1 MLRNARHGTA
11 AGQDIARIEFSTGKP
26 ALRYSSALI
35 CGIRG
40 FSLRF
45 LAIFARVNS
54 SSRPSSPSMFNSIS
68 LFLAVGFPVWGMGGD
83 TLQLPPAVTEFF
95 NLNCY
100 ECHNEVDKEGEL
112 DLESLALNP
121 IDPSA
126 MSLWAYLHDRVRDG
140 EMPPPEESL
149 VEPAERAAFLEKFEN
164 VLHEMSRERLLAE
177 GRVKSRRLSRI
188 EYENTIHDL
197 LGVRI
202 PLLEMLPEDLAI
214 DGFSNIAEGQQVSYH
229 LLQKYLGVVDL
240 MLEESFDR
248 AINPPPVAEDP
259 LPMDMQPTVI
269 NSAFGSIFHW
279 EGKKLFHTGENKT
292 YRYTDGEWM
301 DMNLPLDLEETEAR
315 NAEIMETLTA
325 GPFKRVY
332 GPKELGIGTERIQ
345 NERQGIYHDGFVYSF
360 PTTHGFHGR
369 MAGTEVPSTGWY
381 RLTVRAKAHNPPQGR
396 NVWGRIHT
404 GILRAKAPAVYWVGK
419 FEATREVKEFVFDAW
434 IRKDHIIGIQPIDK
448 TIDWVSSTKI
458 ADLSV
463 LDDGSSGIAVES
475 LEIERIFPGLEPQ
488 ELKNRL
494 FGDLAVQDGDLVS
507 ENPERDLKALITRF
521 AERAFRRTV
530 RPSDLLPYFR
540 FALETLESSGSLLK
554 AVKAGYRAILSSHRF
569 LYFSEDP
576 GKLDDYSVAS
586 RLSYFL
592 WSTMPDEELLENARK
607 RSLTQPEVL
616 RAQVE
621 RMLNDPKAE
630 AFVQNFADSW
640 LELRDID
647 FTTPDAKL
655 YPEFDNIL
663 LHSMLDETRAYL
675 RHMIEKNLSVSHVID
690 SDFTMLN
697 ERLAEHYGMDFGTQT
712 GLRKAPLDPEQHR
725 GGIITQASV
734 LKVTANGTTT
744 SPIIR
749 GVWLMERIL
758 GQHIPPPPDQVPA
771 IEPDIRG
778 VTSIRDQLDKHRSIE
793 SCMACHKKI
802 DPPGFALENYDVI
815 GGWREHYR
823 AINPKGKWNT
833 GPAVDASY
841 HFPDGRSFNNI
852 EGFKA
857 LALSDLDQIAGNM
870 VRQVITYATGAEITF
885 ADRREIDRIVEG
897 LSEENFG
904 FRSLIHAVTQSNIF
918 LSK

>member
-1 MLRNARHGTA
+1 MRT
-11 AGQDIARIEFSTGKP
+11 P
-26 ALRYSSALI
+26 VPV
-35 CGIRG
+35 
-40 FSLRF
+40 SLLLTF
-45 LAIFARVNS
+45 
-54 SSRPSSPSMFNSIS
+54 
-68 LFLAVGFPVWGMGGD
+68 GFPIWGMGSD
-83 TLQLPPAVTEFF
+83 SLQLPPVVTEFF
-95 NLNCY
+95 DLNCY
-100 ECHNEVDKEGEL
+100 ECHNEVDQEGEL
-112 DLESLALNP
+112 DLESLALSP

-126 MSLWAYLHDRVRDG
+126 MGLWAYLQDRVRDG

-149 VEPAERAAFLEKFEN
+149 IEPAERAVFLEKFEN
-164 VLHEMSRERLLAE
+164 VLHEFSRERLLAD

-188 EYENTIHDL
+188 EYEKTIHDL

-202 PLLEMLPEDLAI
+202 PLLEMLPEDLTI

-240 MLEESFDR
+240 MLEESFAR
-248 AINPPPVAEDP
+248 AINPPPVADVP
-259 LPMDMQPTVI
+259 LPMDMQPAVI
-269 NSAFGSIFHW
+269 DSAFGTIFHW

-292 YRYTDGEWM
+292 YRYTDGEWV
-301 DMNLPLDLEETEAR
+301 DMNSPLDLEGTEAR

-332 GPKELGIGTERIQ
+332 GPKELGIGAERIH
-345 NERQGIYHDGFVYSF
+345 NERQGIYHDGYVYSF

-381 RLTVRAKAHNPPQGR
+381 RLKVRAKAHNPPQGR

-448 TIDWVSSTKI
+448 TIDWVSSKKI

-463 LDDGSSGIAVES
+463 LEDGTSGIAVES
-475 LEIERIFPGLEPQ
+475 LEIERIFPGLEPL
-488 ELKNRL
+488 ELKRRL

-507 ENPERDLKALITRF
+507 EHPEKDLKVLITRF
-521 AERAFRRTV
+521 AERAFRRAV
-530 RPSDLLPYFR
+530 RPSDLIPYYR
-540 FALETLESSGSLLK
+540 FALETLESSGSILK

-569 LYFSEDP
+569 LYFFEDP

-592 WSTMPDEELLENARK
+592 WSTMPDEELLDHAGKGR
-607 RSLTQPEVL
+607 LTQPEVL
-616 RAQVE
+616 RTQVE

-630 AFVQNFADSW
+630 AFVLNFTDSW

-663 LHSMLDETRAYL
+663 LHSMLDETRAFL
-675 RHMIEKNLSVSHVID
+675 RHMIGKNLSVSHVID
-690 SDFTMLN
+690 SDFTILN
-697 ERLAEHYGMDFGTQT
+697 ERLAEHYGMEFGTQT
-712 GLRKAPLDPEQHR
+712 GLRKASLDPEHNR

-778 VTSIRDQLDKHRSIE
+778 VTSIRDLLDKHRSIE

-823 AINPKGKWNT
+823 AIEPKGNWKT
-833 GPAVDASY
+833 GQAVDASY
-841 HFPDGRSFNNI
+841 HFPDGRSFKNI

-857 LALSDLDQIAGNM
+857 LALSDLDKIAGN
-870 VRQVITYATGAEITF
+870 VVKQVITYATGAEITF
-885 ADRREIDRIVEG
+885 ADRREINEMVEA
-897 LSEENFG
+897 LSEENYG
-904 FRSLIHAVTQSNIF
+904 FRSLIHAVAQSNIF

>member
-1 MLRNARHGTA
+1 MRTPVKIL
-11 AGQDIARIEFSTGKP
+11 
-26 ALRYSSALI
+26 
-35 CGIRG
+35 
-40 FSLRF
+40 
-45 LAIFARVNS
+45 
-54 SSRPSSPSMFNSIS
+54 
-68 LFLAVGFPVWGMGGD
+68 LFLTVGFPVWGMGGD
-83 TLQLPPAVTEFF
+83 SLHLPPAVTEFF
-95 NLNCY
+95 DLNCY
-100 ECHNEVDKEGEL
+100 ECHNEADKKGEL
-112 DLESLALNP
+112 DLESLAF
-121 IDPSA
+121 DPSDPST
-126 MSLWAYLHDRVRDG
+126 MDLWGFLHDRVRDG
-140 EMPPPEESL
+140 EMPPPEDSL
-149 VEPAERAAFLEKFEN
+149 VEPAERSAFLEKFEA
-164 VLHEMSRERLLAE
+164 VLYEASRGRLVEE
-177 GRVKSRRLSRI
+177 GRVKLRRLNRI

-202 PLLEMLPEDLAI
+202 PLLEMLPEDLTI

-240 MLEESFDR
+240 MLDESFDR
-248 AINPPPVAEDP
+248 AINPPPVAQDP

-269 NSAFGSIFHW
+269 DSQFGSIFHW
-279 EGKKLFHTGENKT
+279 EGKKLFHTEENKT
-292 YRYTDGEWM
+292 YRYTEGEWV
-301 DMNLPLDLEETEAR
+301 DMNSPLNLEGTKAR
-315 NAEIMETLTA
+315 NAGIMEILTA

-332 GPKELGIGTERIQ
+332 GPKELGIGVERIE
-345 NERQGIYHDGFVYSF
+345 NERQGIYHDGYVYSF
-360 PTTHGFHGR
+360 PTTQGFHGR
-369 MAGTEVPSTGWY
+369 MAGTEVPATGWY
-381 RLTVRAKAHNPPQGR
+381 RLKVRAKAHNPPQGR

-419 FEATREVKEFVFDAW
+419 FEATREVREFVFDAW

-448 TIDWVSSTKI
+448 TIEWVSSKKI

-463 LDDGSSGIAVES
+463 LNDGTPGIAVES
-475 LEIERIFPGLEPQ
+475 LEIERIFPGLKPT
-488 ELKNRL
+488 ELKKRL
-494 FGDLAVQDGDLVS
+494 FGDLAVRDGELVS
-507 ENPERDLKALITRF
+507 ERPERDLKALITRF
-521 AERAFRRTV
+521 AERAFRRAV
-530 RPSDLLPYFR
+530 RSSELNPYFQ
-540 FALETLESSGSLLK
+540 FALETLESSGSLRK
-554 AVKAGYRAILSSHRF
+554 AVKAGYRAVLSSHRF

-592 WSTMPDEELLENARK
+592 WSTLPDEELLEHAGKGR
-607 RSLTQPEVL
+607 LTKPAVL
-616 RAQVE
+616 RAQVD

-640 LELRDID
+640 LELRDIN
-647 FTTPDAKL
+647 FTTPDARL

-690 SDFTMLN
+690 SDFTILN
-697 ERLAEHYGMDFGTQT
+697 ERLAEHYGLDFGIQT
-712 GLRKAPLDPEQHR
+712 GLRKVPLSPDRHR

-823 AINPKGKWNT
+823 AINPEENWKT
-833 GPAVDASY
+833 GQAVDASY
-841 HFPDGRSFNNI
+841 HFPDGRSFENI
-852 EGFKA
+852 EGFKT
-857 LALSDLDQIAGNM
+857 LALSDLDQIAGNV

-885 ADRREIDRIVEG
+885 ADRREINRIVEA
-897 LSEENFG
+897 LSEEGYG
-904 FRSLIHAVTQSNIF
+904 FRSLIHAVAQSEIF

>member
-1 MLRNARHGTA
+1 MRT
-11 AGQDIARIEFSTGKP
+11 P
-26 ALRYSSALI
+26 VPV
-35 CGIRG
+35 
-40 FSLRF
+40 SL
-45 LAIFARVNS
+45 L
-54 SSRPSSPSMFNSIS
+54 
-68 LFLAVGFPVWGMGGD
+68 LTVGFPVWGMGGD
-83 TLQLPPAVTEFF
+83 SLHLPPAVTEFF
-95 NLNCY
+95 DLNCY

-126 MSLWAYLHDRVRDG
+126 MGLWAYLHDRVREG

-164 VLHEMSRERLLAE
+164 VLHELSRERLLAE

-202 PLLEMLPEDLAI
+202 PLLEMLPEDLTI

-229 LLQKYLGVVDL
+229 LLQKYLGVVDI
-240 MLEESFDR
+240 MLEESFNR

-259 LPMDMQPTVI
+259 LPMGMQPTVI
-269 NSAFGSIFHW
+269 DSAFGSIFHW
-279 EGKKLFHTGENKT
+279 EGKKLFHTDENKT
-292 YRYTDGEWM
+292 YRYTDGEWV
-301 DMNLPLDLEETEAR
+301 DMNSPLDLEGTEAK
-315 NAEIMETLTA
+315 NAEIMETLIT

-332 GPKELGIGTERIQ
+332 GPKELGIGTERIA
-345 NERQGIYHDGFVYSF
+345 NERQGIYHDGYVYSF

-369 MAGTEVPSTGWY
+369 MAGTEVPSTSWY
-381 RLTVRAKAHNPPQGR
+381 RLKVRAKAHNPPQGR

-448 TIDWVSSTKI
+448 TIDWVSSNKI

-463 LDDGSSGIAVES
+463 LHDGTPGIAVES
-475 LEIERIFPGLEPQ
+475 LEIERIFPGLEPP
-488 ELKNRL
+488 ELKRRL
-494 FGDLAVQDGDLVS
+494 FGDLAVQDGDLIS
-507 ENPERDLKALITRF
+507 ENPERDLRALITRF
-521 AERAFRRTV
+521 AERAFRREV
-530 RPSDLLPYFR
+530 RPSDMIPYYR
-540 FALETLESSGSLLK
+540 FALQTLESSGSLLK

-576 GKLDDYSVAS
+576 GKLDDYNVAS

-592 WSTMPDEELLENARK
+592 WSTMPDEELLEHAWRG
-607 RSLTQPEVL
+607 RLTQPAVL

-621 RMLNDPKAE
+621 RMLNDPRAE

-675 RHMIEKNLSVSHVID
+675 RHMIEKNLSISHVID
-690 SDFTMLN
+690 SDFTILN

-712 GLRKAPLDPEQHR
+712 GLRKAPLEPGHHR
-725 GGIITQASV
+725 GGIISQASV

-823 AINPKGKWNT
+823 AINPKENWKT
-833 GPAVDASY
+833 GQAVDASY
-841 HFPDGRSFNNI
+841 HFPDGRSFKNI

-857 LALSDLDQIAGNM
+857 LALSDLDQIAGNV

-885 ADRREIDRIVEG
+885 ADRREINRIVEA
-897 LSEENFG
+897 LSQEGYG
-904 FRSLIHAVTQSNIF
+904 FRSLIHAVAQSEIF